1 VAEPTAYDVVAT
13 GSSVTHWYQQL
24 RLLPMDQQT
33 FIYSYIY
40 SYQAHQLLLPGPVVL
55 FHGSF
60 LLFLFSKMNVLQ
72 ENRVFLNF

>member
-1 VAEPTAYDVVAT
+1 MAETTAYDVVAT

-24 RLLPMDQQT
+24 QLLPMDQPT
-33 FIYSYIY
+33 FIYIYIY
-40 SYQAHQLLLPGPVVL
+40 SYQSHQLFLPGPVVL
-55 FHGSF
+55 FHSSF